1 MLVLTYMRKRKSHSL
16 DTRAKIAAS
25 NTGKQFS
32 RERCEAIRQ
41 GKVEATKLSKAEE
54 DEFKRLTMLGYVP
67 AAEIQRVMNL
77 KRKRFLRF
85 VREYKLTMPIAF
97 LPSDM
102 TEAEGRLILEMAQ
115 ARVHFNKIANVT
127 GRLVK
132 QVRGVIE
139 KFEERYNFKYSYD
152 RTPSQ
157 GETRPERFVRQM
169 LEKLGVEF
177 TPQFG
182 IDQLLYDFHITGTS
196 LLIEVQGDFW
206 HANPRVYPNGPVYHS
221 QKSNVLRDNFK
232 RRKARDNGYWVWY
245 VWEYDIVTEPRRVE
259 DELRQRISRALNYN
273 QLIF

>member
-1 MLVLTYMRKRKSHSL
+1 MRKRKPHSF
-16 DTRAKIAAS
+16 DTRAKIAVS

-32 RERCEAIRQ
+32 RERREAIRQ
-41 GKVEATKLSKAEE
+41 GKVEATKLSKVEE
-54 DEFKRLTMLGYVP
+54 DEFKRLMMLGYVP
-67 AAEIQRVMNL
+67 ATEIQRVMNL

-85 VREYKLTMPIAF
+85 AREYKLAMPIAF

-102 TEAEGRLILEMAQ
+102 SEAEGKLILEMAQ
-115 ARVHFNKIANVT
+115 ARVHFMKIVNVT
-127 GRLVK
+127 GRSVK
-132 QVRGVIE
+132 QIRGVIE

-157 GETRPERFVRQM
+157 GETRPERFIRQT
-169 LEKLGVEF
+169 LEKLGMKF

-245 VWEYDIVTEPRRVE
+245 VWEYDIVTEPQRVE
-259 DELRQRISRALNYN
+259 NELRQRISRALDHN